1 MTRKIVKRAP
11 HREVGVIN
19 AAWLLDHAVEHESHL
34 ERRFVIAALACPV
47 VRDIVHQPLTITLG
61 DKEKTERY
69 TPDFKVVFNE
79 GGSVIVEVK
88 PEVFLQKHTEKL
100 HRVERQ
106 MRADGL
112 RFLIITDEMIDRQA
126 LAARALLLMRYG
138 RLRFTDEEAMQALQA
153 IRRACDGSS
162 SVKDLVS
169 QGLSEAL
176 VWNLVAR
183 HQCRVPV
190 NFNVDVDQEIYV
202 DPVKGDSYDY
212 FQSWFGIEAR

>member
-47 VRDIVHQPLTITLG
+47 VKDIVHQPLTITLG
-61 DKEKTERY
+61 NGDKTERY
-69 TPDFKVVFNE
+69 TPDFKIVFND
-79 GGSVIVEVK
+79 GGKLIVEVK
-88 PEVFLQKHTEKL
+88 PEIFLHKHSEKL
-100 HRVERQ
+100 QRVERQ

-112 RFLIITDEMIDRQA
+112 RFLVITDTMIDSQA

-153 IRRACDGSS
+153 MRRVCDGSS
-162 SVKDLVS
+162 SVKDLVAD
-169 QGLSEAL
+169 GLSEAL

-183 HQCRVPV
+183 HHCRVPV
-190 NFNVDVDQEIYV
+190 DFTVDTEQKIYV
-202 DPVKGDSYDY
+202 DAVEGDNHDY
-212 FQSWFGIEAR
+212 FRSWFGTEAG